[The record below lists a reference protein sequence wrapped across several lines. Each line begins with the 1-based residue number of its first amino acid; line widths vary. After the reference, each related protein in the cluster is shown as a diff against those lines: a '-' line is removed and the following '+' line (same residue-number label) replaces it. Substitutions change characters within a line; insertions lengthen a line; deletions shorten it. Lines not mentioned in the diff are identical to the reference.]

1 VEAVLPFVVFLQSG
15 VGNMPCIFQNKNIVL
30 GVCGG
35 IAAYKIPELLRILV
49 KQGAS
54 VKVIMTRN
62 AEAFIGKVTFEAL
75 SGNPVW
81 VSLFE
86 EESQGAIRHIAW
98 AQESDAVII
107 APATANMIGKLA
119 NGIADDALSTFMLAV
134 TSPRIICPA
143 MNTNMY
149 ENRAV
154 QRNIDIL
161 ESDGFIILEPDAGDL
176 ACGVTGAGR
185 LPSPEYIADRLGK
198 QLSKKDLLHQKILI
212 SAGPT
217 MEPIDPVRFI
227 SNHSSGKMGYAVA
240 KAAEHR
246 GADVTLVSGPTA
258 LRAPIGVNTIHVK
271 TADEMAEAMFEN
283 MELSDI
289 VIKVAAVADY
299 KPNVQAEHKI
309 KKKDEKLILHL
320 DKNVDILKALGKR
333 KTHQIL
339 VGFAAETQDLD
350 THAREKLQE
359 KNLDMIVGNIVG
371 NSESGFGTDNNKVT
385 LYFPDGKKKQFPTME
400 KDEVAN
406 ILLDQIAER
415 VTVDAES

>member
-1 VEAVLPFVVFLQSG
+1 MSGILQG
-15 VGNMPCIFQNKNIVL
+15 KNIIL

-35 IAAYKIPELLRILV
+35 IAAYKIPELLRIIV

-54 VKVIMTRN
+54 VRVIMTRN

-75 SGNPVW
+75 SGNPVC
-81 VSLFE
+81 VSLFS

-98 AQESDAVII
+98 AQECDAVVI

-149 ENRAV
+149 ENRATH
-154 QRNIDIL
+154 RNMDIL
-161 ESDGFIILEPDAGDL
+161 ESDGFIILEPDAGEL
-176 ACGVTGAGR
+176 ACGMTGAGR

-198 QLSKKDLLHQKILI
+198 QLCKKDFVHQKILV

-227 SNHSSGKMGYAVA
+227 SNHSSGKMGYAIA

-246 GADVTLVSGPTA
+246 GADVTLVSGPTS
-258 LRAPIGVNTIHVK
+258 LRAPVGVHMIHVK
-271 TADEMAEAMFEN
+271 TADEMAAAMFDN
-283 MELSDI
+283 METSTV

-309 KKKDEKLILHL
+309 KKKDEKLVLQL
-320 DKNVDILKALGKR
+320 DRNVDILKELGKR
-333 KTHQIL
+333 KTNQIL
-339 VGFAAETQDLD
+339 VGFAAETKDLD
-350 THAREKLQE
+350 IHAREKLQE

-371 NSESGFGTDNNKVT
+371 NSESGFGLDTNTVT
-385 LYFPDGKKKQFPTME
+385 FYFPDGKKKSFPTMG
-400 KDEVAN
+400 KNEVAD
-406 ILLDQIAER
+406 ILLDHIAER
-415 VTVDAES
+415 ATLDAES